1 MKPIGYWLNR
11 ADQALTRHMN
21 GMLAEFGLTRL
32 AWQVLNVVQDGS
44 RVTEIAD
51 AVRGGSWVAGRPGAA
66 VRDAPDVADA
76 EVVSVLAANAD
87 AAALAAAIDAV
98 LADGWAARPAPG
110 RLALTPEGARRLE
123 RVAERVGAFRE
134 LSMSG
139 ISLDEYRTAVS
150 VLERMTANLEPAPD
164 PRLAP

>member
-11 ADQALTRHMN
+11 ADRALTGHMD

-32 AWQVLNVVQDGS
+32 AWQVLNVVHDGS
-44 RVTEIAD
+44 
-51 AVRGGSWVAGRPGAA
+51 G
-66 VRDAPDVADA
+66 VADA
-76 EVVSVLAANAD
+76 EVLSVLSANAD
-87 AAALAAAIDAV
+87 APTLAAAIDAV
-98 LADGWAARPAPG
+98 LAGGWAARPAPG
-110 RLALTPEGARRLE
+110 RLALTPEGAGRLD

-150 VLERMTANLEPAPD
+150 VLERMTANLEPVRD
-164 PRLAP
+164 PHFTP

>member
-11 ADQALTRHMN
+11 ADQALTLHMN

-44 RVTEIAD
+44 HVPEARDVT
-51 AVRGGSWVAGRPGAA
+51 
-66 VRDAPDVADA
+66 DA
-76 EVVSVLAANAD
+76 EVVSVLAANGD
-87 AAALAAAIDAV
+87 APALAAAIDAV
-98 LADGWAARPAPG
+98 LAGGWAARPAPG
-110 RLALTPEGARRLE
+110 RLALTAEGAGRLA

-150 VLERMTANLEPAPD
+150 VLERMTANLEPARDTDDVTP
-164 PRLAP
+164 